1 MRHRQHWERDT
12 ESRQSKNTTQKTK
25 VMSNMDH
32 TNLPGVNLG
41 GHEWKVVPASYKTPT
56 MLLI

>member
-1 MRHRQHWERDT
+1 
-12 ESRQSKNTTQKTK
+12 
-25 VMSNMDH
+25 MSNMDH
-32 TNLPGVNLG
+32 TNLPGVNPG